1 MLCPRYGRPQG
12 AENCPLWHSGC
23 RSQSWWHRPEP
34 PWTTYLHVLPP
45 TRTLQLKAKGIKISK
60 LYTLLEHWI
69 TASIDRLTGVLWRTS
84 AYVWDLAPRIRE
96 TVTPTWHTA
105 KFDGK
110 DSDYLCFTLDL
121 AKESQWTWPIDYFYI
136 WVTNRD
142 SWDIKW
148 LLYVIIFKIP
158 HILIRNK

>member
-12 AENCPLWHSGC
+12 AEDCPLCQSGC
-23 RSQSWWHRPEP
+23 RCQSWWPRPEP
-34 PWTTYLHVLPP
+34 PWTTYLCAPLSP
-45 TRTLQLKAKGIKISK
+45 RTLQLKPQGIKISK
-60 LYTLLEHWI
+60 LYTVLEHWI
-69 TASIDRLTGVLWRTS
+69 TANRDRLTSVLWRTA
-84 AYVWDLAPRIRE
+84 AYVWDLALWIRE
-96 TVTPTWHTA
+96 TVTPTLHTA
-105 KFDGK
+105 KFDNK

-121 AKESQWTWPIDYFYI
+121 AKESQWKWPIDHFYI